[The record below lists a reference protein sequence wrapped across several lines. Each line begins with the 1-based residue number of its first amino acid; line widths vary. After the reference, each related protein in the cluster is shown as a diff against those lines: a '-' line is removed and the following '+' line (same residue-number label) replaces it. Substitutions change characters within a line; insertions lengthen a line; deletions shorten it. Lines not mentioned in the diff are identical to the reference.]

1 MLGLRSSEDGA
12 QDSACQDCSARV
24 WGTFVQFVFLGDSK
38 KEALVARTKSK
49 GILWII
55 VCDFSFLLCAKPKNN
70 DLSTLHFKR
79 QEKWLGM

>member
-1 MLGLRSSEDGA
+1 MEPRTLPAKIAALEYGGA
-12 QDSACQDCSARV
+12 
-24 WGTFVQFVFLGDSK
+24 FVQFVFLGDSK

-49 GILWII
+49 GRLWII